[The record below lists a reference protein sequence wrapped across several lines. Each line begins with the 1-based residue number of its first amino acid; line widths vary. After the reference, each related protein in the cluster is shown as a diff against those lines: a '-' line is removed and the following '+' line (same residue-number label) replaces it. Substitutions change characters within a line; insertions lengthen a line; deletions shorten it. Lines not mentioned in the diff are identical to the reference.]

1 MSVEYIFSI
10 AGVCTVAHIY
20 NIYIIYIYVCVC
32 DFSLYIYRERESR
45 DMYRA
50 HTRTCILYIFMC
62 VCAHVQRADHY
73 THTHMESK
81 AKHMNETFRHGHL
94 KGPCWQRP
102 ARRMRFPK
110 SWGYLPNIIQI
121 SQIIQVRNDHER
133 IERYWNLWWRLGIPH
148 LRSHYYWINI
158 LFIFYSILFYG
169 FVGFS
174 TRHDPVCH
182 WESFAPTLVMACP
195 LESWRASSCGMLWPL
210 GPTRWLT
217 AGPMAEL
224 NQRKN

>member
-1 MSVEYIFSI
+1 M
-10 AGVCTVAHIY
+10 C
-20 NIYIIYIYVCVC
+20 VCVC
-32 DFSLYIYRERESR
+32 DFSIYVYIERERERESR

-62 VCAHVQRADHY
+62 VCVLMCKGLTIIRI
-73 THTHMESK
+73 HTWKARPNTWMKLSATATSK
-81 AKHMNETFRHGHL
+81 ALVGKDLPGGWGFQSHG
-94 KGPCWQRP
+94 GT
-102 ARRMRFPK
+102 
-110 SWGYLPNIIQI
+110 SQI

-148 LRSHYYWINI
+148 LRGHYYWI
-158 LFIFYSILFYG
+158 IFYLYSIQFYSMV

>member
-1 MSVEYIFSI
+1 
-10 AGVCTVAHIY
+10 
-20 NIYIIYIYVCVC
+20 
-32 DFSLYIYRERESR
+32 
-45 DMYRA
+45 MYRA

-110 SWGYLPNIIQI
+110 SWGYLPNIPNHP
-121 SQIIQVRNDHER
+121 SQKRPWKDWKILKPMMTTGDPPFER
-133 IERYWNLWWRLGIPH
+133 PLLLNH
-148 LRSHYYWINI
+148 I